1 MKPGDLNCTSPPSTV
16 PASPAYSNPAHTPSP
31 DQSWGCHLGHASRLR
46 LNALD
51 FSDLWDEEELELGST
66 EEEEGPPASDGTDEA
81 REGGVGPQCPLP
93 PPPPPPPPA
102 PPCPGGPPLL
112 PKGRTL
118 RLHWKELLSLPALPC
133 VSRFGPQTIWA
144 SLQPVSVDADQL
156 RQLFGSRGSL
166 LGGWKP
172 APCRKQCVS
181 VLDIKRSNIINIAL
195 SRLPPPRLITHA
207 ILSMDNCVLDR
218 EDIQRLQSL
227 VPTEEELTLIREAQR
242 ATSSS
247 PLAPAELCLLTL
259 GSVPHLSPRLDL
271 WAFTLD
277 YDTLEREIAEP
288 LFHLKLAMEQLASNQ
303 TFRHILATVL
313 AIGNFLNGG
322 KARGFELGYLGKLA
336 QVRDTASRQPLLHH
350 TCTFLLDTYP
360 QCTDLYSEIT
370 AVAKAAKLQNRCKAS
385 WEQLHWMKRDGRG
398 EEAVRTQL
406 PEFLR
411 DCEERLA
418 VLRAVY
424 RRVTNRFHSFLLFLG
439 YSSTA
444 VRSICPEAFC
454 KTVSD
459 FSLEYRSARLAILQ
473 QRERLPASTHSRSQ
487 SLGAPGPTQALQHH
501 REMEEVLRTPEPS
514 PRLDLSLPRSR
525 SKRTEPTGSLPRKL
539 KW

>member
-81 REGGVGPQCPLP
+81 REGGVGTQCPLP
-93 PPPPPPPPA
+93 PPPPP
-102 PPCPGGPPLL
+102 
-112 PKGRTL
+112 
-118 RLHWKELLSLPALPC
+118 ELLSLPALPC

-156 RQLFGSRGSL
+156 RHLFGSRGSL

-195 SRLPPPRLITHA
+195 SRLPPPRLITHT

-242 ATSSS
+242 ATPSS
-247 PLAPAELCLLTL
+247 PLAQAELCLLTL
-259 GSVPHLSPRLDL
+259 GSVPHLSPRLEL

-277 YDTLEREIAEP
+277 YDSLEREIAEP

-370 AVAKAAKLQNRCKAS
+370 AVAKAAKCDYSQVQSNLTQLQNRCKAS
-385 WEQLHWMKRDGRG
+385 WEQLHWMECDSRG

-444 VRSICPEAFC
+444 VRGICPEAFC

-459 FSLEYRSARLAILQ
+459 FALEYRSTRLAILQ
-473 QRERLPASTHSRSQ
+473 QRE
-487 SLGAPGPTQALQHH
+487 QALQHH

-525 SKRTEPTGSLPRKL
+525 SKRTEPTGSF
-539 KW
+539 